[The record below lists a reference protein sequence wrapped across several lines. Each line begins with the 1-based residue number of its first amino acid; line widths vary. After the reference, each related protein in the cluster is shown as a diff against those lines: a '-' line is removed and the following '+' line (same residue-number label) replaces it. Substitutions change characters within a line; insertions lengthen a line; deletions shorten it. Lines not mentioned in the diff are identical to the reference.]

1 MEIIILAGGMGK
13 RLRPLSE
20 NMPKCMV
27 PVNDRPLLDYQLEWL
42 GKYKISSI
50 VLACGY
56 KWEHIKQHYGD
67 RFVYSVEKE
76 PLGTAGAVKLAL
88 AHIEG
93 DEYIVLN
100 ADDLTNVNLND
111 LIRFGSNATVVAN
124 FHSQFGI
131 VDMNDGKIVQFREKP
146 LLPYWANTGLHLLNK
161 GVKMPAKGSLEQDV
175 LPILAK
181 EGKLKAYKHTG
192 FWQTVNTVKELEE
205 VEVFFKNT
213 KMH

>member
-20 NMPKCMV
+20 NIPKCMV
-27 PVNDRPLLDYQLEWL
+27 PVNNRPLLDYQLEWL
-42 GKYKISSI
+42 DKYKISSI

-56 KWEHIKQHYGD
+56 KWEHIKQLYGD

-88 AHIEG
+88 EHIEG

-111 LIRFGSNATVVAN
+111 LIKFGSNATVVAN

-161 GVKMPAKGSLEQDV
+161 DVKMPAKGSMEQDV

-205 VEVFFKNT
+205 VEAFFKNS
-213 KMH
+213 KM

>member
-13 RLRPLSE
+13 RLRPLSD

-27 PVNDRPLLDYQLEWL
+27 PINGKPLLDYQLGWL
-42 GKYKISSI
+42 DKYKISNI

-56 KWEHIKQHYGD
+56 KWEKIKQYYGSK
-67 RFVYSVEKE
+67 FIYSVEKE
-76 PLGTAGAVKLAL
+76 PLGTAGAIKLAL
-88 AHIEG
+88 EHIEG

-111 LIRFGSNATVVAN
+111 LIKLGSNATVVAN

-131 VDMNDGKIVQFREKP
+131 VDMDNGNIVQFKEKP
-146 LLPYWANTGLHLLNK
+146 LLPYWANTGLHILSK
-161 GVKMPAKGSLEQDV
+161 DVKMLAKGSLEQDV

-192 FWQTVNTVKELEE
+192 FWQTVNTMKELEE
-205 VEVFFKNT
+205 IDKFFRDHKI
-213 KMH
+213 